1 MASSK
6 VSACVLAFD
15 SCSVY
20 KGESS
25 IVILVDNNVR
35 EIARVLLLPGIVSV
49 PGVSQI
55 RTRVQE
61 HALTLPAEL
70 RGHLSSDCLEVGVEE
85 GTRPQAVFGVRAEE
99 LGKEVCSQVWCST
112 AMP

>member
-1 MASSK
+1 MSENLQEYCYCLALTARQ
-6 VSACVLAFD
+6 VSH
-15 SCSVY
+15 
-20 KGESS
+20 
-25 IVILVDNNVR
+25 
-35 EIARVLLLPGIVSV
+35 
-49 PGVSQI
+49 I
-55 RTRVQE
+55 RPRVQE
-61 HALTLPAEL
+61 AEQHALTLPAEL